1 MAYTTIDDP
10 SLYFQIAL
18 YTGNGNAGKEITLGS
33 ANFSGE
39 YVGQAIQPDWLWGK
53 CTNLSQNHNLFDT
66 SRGLDKRLTS
76 DQSDAENTDSTTITA
91 VASNSFTLGNST
103 NLNNADDDFVAWLWK
118 ANGGTTT
125 TNDASSTGVGTI
137 DSVFQAETTAGFSI
151 VTHTGSNSA
160 GTIAHGLGV
169 APKWVLTKNRTDNG
183 EDWANYHVG
192 LPSAEYY
199 IRLNTTGAQATGS
212 SVWGDTAPSSTVITF
227 GGANGKTNAGSSN
240 YVHYCFAPIQ
250 GYSKFGKYTGNGNAD
265 GPFVYT
271 GFKPSWLMTKRTD
284 SSDHWRI
291 VDNKREPFNDGSMQG
306 LKANANDTH
315 SDSGSRGL
323 DFLSNGFKVRTTDPD
338 SNASGGTYIYMSFAE
353 HPFVSSEG
361 VPVTAR

>member
-33 ANFSGE
+33 PNFSGE
-39 YVGQAIQPDWLWGK
+39 YVGQAIQPDWIWGK
-53 CTNLSQNHNLFDT
+53 CTNLSQNHNIFDT
-66 SRGLDKRLTS
+66 SRGLDKRLTA
-76 DQSDAENTDSTTITA
+76 DQVDAENTDSNTITA
-91 VASNSFTLGNST
+91 VSSNSFTLGSST

-118 ANGGTTT
+118 ANGGTTANNTSGDIGT
-125 TNDASSTGVGTI
+125 TV
-137 DSVFQAETTAGFSI
+137 VQADTTAGFSI
-151 VTHTGSNSA
+151 VLFTGNNTGGSTV
-160 GTIAHGLGV
+160 GHGLGGV
-169 APKWVLTKNRTDNG
+169 PEWIIAKSRPANKPWVV
-183 EDWANYHVG
+183 YHVG
-192 LPSAEYY
+192 IGNTKSIKLNATDAAGTDSSAWS
-199 IRLNTTGAQATGS
+199 NTTPNANNFTVGNGDSNHTG
-212 SVWGDTAPSSTVITF
+212 TMIA
-227 GGANGKTNAGSSN
+227 
-240 YVHYCFAPIQ
+240 YCFRSIQ

-265 GPFVYT
+265 GPFVYL

-338 SNASGGTYIYMSFAE
+338 SNANGGDYIYMAFAE

-361 VPVTAR
+361 VPVTAK

>member
-10 SLYFQIAL
+10 SAHFQIAT
-18 YTGNGNAGKEITLGS
+18 YTGNGSDGNAITFDGNSNL
-33 ANFSGE
+33 
-39 YVGQAIQPDWLWGK
+39 QPDWLWGK
-53 CTNLSQNHNLFDT
+53 ERTTSGNQNAFDT
-66 SRGLDKRLTS
+66 SRGLNKRLTP
-76 DQSDAENTDSTTITA
+76 DQADAENTDATTVTA
-91 VASNSFTLGNST
+91 MNTNGFTLGSSNNINENTVST
-103 NLNNADDDFVAWLWK
+103 VAWCWK
-118 ANGGTTT
+118 ANGGSTT

-137 DSVFQAETTAGFSI
+137 DSVYQANTTAGFSI

-199 IRLNTTGAQATGS
+199 IRLNTNAAQATGS

-240 YVHYCFAPIQ
+240 YVHYCFAEIQ
-250 GYSKFGKYTGNGNAD
+250 GYSKFGSYTGNANAD

-271 GFKPSWLMTKRTD
+271 GFKPAWVLIKR
-284 SSDHWRI
+284 SDGGSENWNLN
-291 VDNKREPFNDGSMQG
+291 DNKRSPINPTKIKLSPNTNGAE
-306 LKANANDTH
+306 AEDTGY
-315 SDSGSRGL
+315 SI
-323 DFLSNGFKVRTTDPD
+323 DFVSNGFKIRNDGGD
-338 SNASGGTYIYMSFAE
+338 HNSSGATMIYMAFAE
-353 HPFVSSEG
+353 HPLVASNG
-361 VPVTAR
+361 DPGTAR

>member
-10 SLYFQIAL
+10 SAHFQVNAYSGASNPQTI
-18 YTGNGNAGKEITLGS
+18 TNGGNSDL
-33 ANFSGE
+33 
-39 YVGQAIQPDWLWGK
+39 QPDFLWSK
-53 CTNLSQNHNLFDT
+53 RRDSAAPHYLFDST
-66 SRGLDKRLTS
+66 RGVNSSLSS
-76 DQSDAENTDSTTITA
+76 DDNDAEDTATGYLASFNSDGFTTGSDSALAYSGRTY
-91 VASNSFTLGNST
+91 
-103 NLNNADDDFVAWLWK
+103 VAWQWK
-118 ANGGTTT
+118 ANGGSTT

-137 DSVFQAETTAGFSI
+137 DSVYQANTTAGFSI

-169 APKWVLTKNRTDNG
+169 APKWVLTKNRTDNS

-192 LPSAEYY
+192 LGSAEYY
-199 IRLNTTGAQATGS
+199 IRLNTTAARAAGS